1 MTIITHQSATFEIE
15 KKKEPIGKRFTA
27 KEFKKKNW
35 QRGNIQIFFTQ
46 TNTIDR
52 AAGTNLV
59 ASSSTSVKR
68 EKMASV
74 WILFPQ
80 GTALYL
86 PFQPKMFQNGHSAWR
101 PTSLSRVLILAP
113 NSHRQQKSQTNKIAS
128 FLFLEGAHDNGHFPK
143 HFLVQDRKVKHE
155 KSSKRCAKNQR
166 ILNSWGEGDIA
177 RRRQSDKKG
186 KWLGQNEKTK
196 KVVNLLQHRQLPS

>member
-15 KKKEPIGKRFTA
+15 KKGADWQEIHGERIL
-27 KEFKKKNW
+27 KKNW

-113 NSHRQQKSQTNKIAS
+113 NSHRQKSQTNKIAS

-143 HFLVQDRKVKHE
+143 HFFVKDRKVKHE
-155 KSSKRCAKNQR
+155 KSSKRCANNQR

-186 KWLGQNEKTK
+186 KWLGQNEKK
-196 KVVNLLQHRQLPS
+196 KVVHLLQHRQLPS